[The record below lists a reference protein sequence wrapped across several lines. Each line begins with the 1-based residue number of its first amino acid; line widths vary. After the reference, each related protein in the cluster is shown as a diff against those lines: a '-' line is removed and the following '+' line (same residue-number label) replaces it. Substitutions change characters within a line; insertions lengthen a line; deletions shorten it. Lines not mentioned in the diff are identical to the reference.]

1 MQQIDEKI
9 LKDSFIVFEY
19 YKLKIQALFLEQN
32 NIGNLTVKDSQEVI
46 VTRDKV
52 FKKFIYYFK
61 KVYKLHY
68 DINKYIISNEKE
80 IKSYYIRNLSSYMEY
95 FLSIQKQIVHEFDAI
110 LDEEEF
116 KIDYEYILRINSN
129 DSIDD
134 DDDEVLEVEDT
145 DGSFSYTPEIETELS
160 NEERD
165 KFLLVWEKFKK
176 KMFETGVTP

>member
-1 MQQIDEKI
+1 MQQRDEKI

-32 NIGNLTVKDSQEVI
+32 KIGNLTAKDSKEVTI
-46 VTRDKV
+46 TRDKV
-52 FKKFIYYFK
+52 FKKFIYYFH

-68 DINKYIISNEKE
+68 DINKYIVSNEKE

-95 FLSIQKQIVHEFDAI
+95 FLNIQKQIVHEFDVI

-129 DSIDD
+129 DSIEDD
-134 DDDEVLEVEDT
+134 DFCRPMT
-145 DGSFSYTPEIETELS
+145 
-160 NEERD
+160 
-165 KFLLVWEKFKK
+165 
-176 KMFETGVTP
+176 

>member
-1 MQQIDEKI
+1 MQQRDEKI

-32 NIGNLTVKDSQEVI
+32 KIGNLTAKDSKEVTI
-46 VTRDKV
+46 TRDKV
-52 FKKFIYYFK
+52 FKKFIYYFQ

-68 DINKYIISNEKE
+68 DINKYIVSNEKE

-95 FLSIQKQIVHEFDAI
+95 FLNIQKQIIHEFDVVI
-110 LDEEEF
+110 DEEEF
-116 KIDYEYILRINSN
+116 KIDYEYILKINSN
-129 DSIDD
+129 DSIE
-134 DDDEVLEVEDT
+134 DDDEILEVENA
-145 DGSFSYTPEIETELS
+145 DGSFNYTPEVETDLS

-165 KFLLVWEKFKK
+165 KFLMVWDKFKK

>member
-1 MQQIDEKI
+1 MQHIDEKI

-32 NIGNLTVKDSQEVI
+32 KIGNLTSKDSQEI
-46 VTRDKV
+46 TITRDKI
-52 FKKFIYYFK
+52 FKKIIYYFQ

-68 DINKYIISNEKE
+68 DINKYIINNEKE

-95 FLSIQKQIVHEFDAI
+95 FLNLQKQIIHEFDVV

-116 KIDYEYILRINSN
+116 KIDYEYILKINSN
-129 DSIDD
+129 DSIE
-134 DDDEVLEVEDT
+134 DDDEVLEIEDS
-145 DGSFSYTPEIETELS
+145 DSSFSYTPEIEAESS

-165 KFLLVWEKFKK
+165 KFLMVWEKFKK
-176 KMFETGVTP
+176 KMFETGVIL